1 MSKKKTSRV
10 LVAGICISTLLSPVA
25 FEASKG
31 YAAPLEENK
40 GGKLEEVKENKFEQ
54 RTFHVPGKGDI
65 EKETERLKVTF
76 HLSVNEPTGI
86 YAAPNEKITIEIKG
100 NQSIQAFIGTRSYDE
115 KDPEKFDLKPG
126 KNVISS
132 SNGGILY
139 FYNMNDEGE
148 VTASVTNGGS
158 HFPLFILGKHTKK
171 DFDEM
176 LKKYK
181 DPYAVELKGE
191 RSLITASYSAVQDHM
206 NDTDP
211 TKLMKLHDKIIRLEN
226 AVAGLSEDGIGVVK
240 SPNHYVQFVEKRNP
254 DEDDFMFATNY
265 HTGYI
270 PSAMNRVLDIEVLEK
285 DGWGPWHE
293 VGHLHQQRAWDWDA
307 VGEVTV
313 NIYSL
318 AVQKAL
324 GNKLDMEEHYEKS
337 FEYLQRPIEERV
349 IDEINPLTMF
359 WQLNVVYGEH
369 FYPRLHQAYRLLP
382 QSEMPASDEEKKQMF
397 VYMTSKVAGQNLI
410 PFFEEWGLTPNDD
423 IREKIEKLNLPKLEK
438 EIWKAT
444 DSNDIRE
451 KQVEAYEVP
460 YGEPSNE
467 MRNLLVGTDFD
478 ENEASKLVQKLGE
491 NVKVTGNIIWPKL
504 ENGKQEVLVEIE
516 DEKGNK
522 NLIPV
527 QVNGIYGDSIIFQ
540 GLSND
545 VMSTVMLHHNEKKL
559 NANFTNNKIH
569 YRFENEEYMGL
580 KLYDRN
586 GIEKKSVLAE
596 GQETGKRFA
605 LELNGVDF
613 EYGDVVKV
621 FHAEPSRLKWYQ
633 NNKLADQGEAKNKKG
648 KFFKITPQGFEL
660 KDSLQE
666 VTAKPQQVVVGTNIE
681 KLDPKAFVE
690 VKDGE
695 VVGFVEKPNT
705 TKIGEQQV
713 KVETKDRFGN
723 KQVTD
728 VSLEVIYGD
737 SIAYVGYNNEIASVV
752 TLKHEEQKLHATDMN
767 KQIHKYF
774 DKEQYMGIT
783 LYDQNGTVKKHVTAE
798 GQETSK
804 NFAEQVNG
812 VQFEYGDVVKVFH
825 AEPDRLKWYQNN
837 TLTGQGEKKGA
848 KELFFKVT
856 EKGFEKM
863 DMSQEVTAKPQQVVV
878 GTDVEKLDAK
888 NFVEVKA
895 GEVIGFV
902 EKPNTTKLGEQKV
915 KVETKDIFGNK
926 QVTEVSLEV
935 TYGDSLV
942 FKGIEY
948 TGDGDIKSVVTLQH
962 DKKKFSATDHH
973 NKAHG
978 NFKEETYF
986 EFALLD
992 ATGKKKK
999 KATVK
1004 GVENTEEFA
1013 KTINGLEFEYGDV
1026 VKIYH
1031 AEADRFNWY
1040 QNNNFAG
1047 QGKSKVEK
1055 ELLFKVTEKGFE
1067 RMKTLQEVKAVPQ
1080 KVVIGTNSEK
1090 LDAKNFVEVKDGEV
1104 IGFVEKPITTKIGEQ
1119 KVKVETKDRFGNK
1132 QVTEVLLEVTYGDSI
1147 AYVGFDNEI
1156 ASVVTLK
1163 HEEKKLHVTDMDSQI
1178 HKYFNKELYMGITLY
1193 AGNGTE
1199 KKHVTAEGQ
1208 ETSQN
1213 FAEQVNGL
1221 SFEYGDVVK
1230 VFHAEPDRL
1239 KWYQNNNLAGQGEK
1253 KGAKEL
1259 FFKVTEKGFEKMD
1272 MLQEVKAVPQKLVI
1286 GTNSETLDAKKFV
1299 EVKGGEV
1306 VGFVEKPNTT
1316 KIGEQKVKVE
1326 TKDIFGNKQ
1335 VTEVP
1340 VEVIYGDSIMFF
1352 GTWHGGTNIKSI
1364 VTLNHDEK
1372 KFSTTNS
1379 EGPMHTSF
1387 ADEKYM
1393 EMTVYDKAGKEK
1405 KALSVKASENTKAFA
1420 EQFNGMTFEYGD
1432 VVKVYQKEFDRF
1444 KVYKKNEFVD
1454 KEYGVHEVFFKVT
1467 EQGFERMETLQEV
1480 KVVPQKVVIGTNS
1493 EKLDAKKFVEV
1504 NNGEV
1509 VGFVEKPD
1517 TTNIGK
1523 QTVKVETKDRF
1534 GSKKVTEVAFEVTYG
1549 DSLVYQGLYNDIT
1562 SIVTLNHEGQKLH
1575 VTYTNEQIHSYFKNE
1590 LYMGITLYDQNGI
1603 EKKYVTAEGQETS
1616 KNFAE
1621 QVNGTSFQYGDVVKV
1636 YHAES
1641 DRLNWYKKSEL
1652 VGKGDAKKFK
1662 EISFKITP
1670 NGLEQVQ

>member
-100 NQSIQAFIGTRSYDE
+100 KQSIQAFIGTRSYDE

-211 TKLMKLHDKIIRLEN
+211 TKLMELHDKIIRLEN
-226 AVAGLSEDGIGVVK
+226 AVAGLSEDGIGVAK
-240 SPNHYVQFVEKRNP
+240 SPNHYVQFVEKLNP

-293 VGHLHQQRAWDWDA
+293 VGHLHQQRAWDWGA

-382 QSEMPASDEEKKQMF
+382 QSEMLASDEEKKQMF

-516 DEKGNK
+516 DEKGNE

-569 YRFENEEYMGL
+569 YRFGNEEYMGL

-633 NNKLADQGEAKNKKG
+633 NNKLADQGEAKNKKE

-695 VVGFVEKPNT
+695 V
-705 TKIGEQQV
+705 
-713 KVETKDRFGN
+713 
-723 KQVTD
+723 
-728 VSLEVIYGD
+728 
-737 SIAYVGYNNEIASVV
+737 
-752 TLKHEEQKLHATDMN
+752 
-767 KQIHKYF
+767 
-774 DKEQYMGIT
+774 
-783 LYDQNGTVKKHVTAE
+783 
-798 GQETSK
+798 
-804 NFAEQVNG
+804 
-812 VQFEYGDVVKVFH
+812 
-825 AEPDRLKWYQNN
+825 
-837 TLTGQGEKKGA
+837 
-848 KELFFKVT
+848 
-856 EKGFEKM
+856 
-863 DMSQEVTAKPQQVVV
+863 
-878 GTDVEKLDAK
+878 
-888 NFVEVKA
+888 
-895 GEVIGFV
+895 
-902 EKPNTTKLGEQKV
+902 
-915 KVETKDIFGNK
+915 
-926 QVTEVSLEV
+926 
-935 TYGDSLV
+935 
-942 FKGIEY
+942 
-948 TGDGDIKSVVTLQH
+948 
-962 DKKKFSATDHH
+962 
-973 NKAHG
+973 
-978 NFKEETYF
+978 
-986 EFALLD
+986 
-992 ATGKKKK
+992 
-999 KATVK
+999 
-1004 GVENTEEFA
+1004 
-1013 KTINGLEFEYGDV
+1013 
-1026 VKIYH
+1026 
-1031 AEADRFNWY
+1031 
-1040 QNNNFAG
+1040 
-1047 QGKSKVEK
+1047 
-1055 ELLFKVTEKGFE
+1055 
-1067 RMKTLQEVKAVPQ
+1067 
-1080 KVVIGTNSEK
+1080 
-1090 LDAKNFVEVKDGEV
+1090 

-1132 QVTEVLLEVTYGDSI
+1132 QVTEVPLTVTYGDSLLVYGLGYRDGDLKSI
-1147 AYVGFDNEI
+1147 
-1156 ASVVTLK
+1156 VTLHHDTQK
-1163 HEEKKLHVTDMDSQI
+1163 FSATDTKNLI
-1178 HKYFNKELYMGITLY
+1178 HDYFKDEKYFEFTMYDKEGK
-1193 AGNGTE
+1193 A
-1199 KKHVTAEGQ
+1199 KKNIAVKGLENTQA
-1208 ETSQN
+1208 
-1213 FAEQVNGL
+1213 FAKEVNGL
-1221 SFEYGDVVK
+1221 AFEYGDVVK
-1230 VFHAEPDRL
+1230 VYHAESSRL
-1239 KWYQNNNLAGQGEK
+1239 HWYQKDVYVGEGK
-1253 KGAKEL
+1253 SKEIKEL
-1259 FFKVTEKGFEKMD
+1259 VFKITENGFERLD
-1272 MLQEVKAVPQKLVI
+1272 GEQTVKANPQKIVI
-1286 GTNSETLDAKKFV
+1286 GTNSETLDAKNFV
-1299 EVKGGEV
+1299 EVKDGEV
-1306 VGFVEKPNTT
+1306 VGFVEKPNTA

-1326 TKDIFGNKQ
+1326 TKDRFGN
-1335 VTEVP
+1335 
-1340 VEVIYGDSIMFF
+1340 
-1352 GTWHGGTNIKSI
+1352 
-1364 VTLNHDEK
+1364 
-1372 KFSTTNS
+1372 
-1379 EGPMHTSF
+1379 
-1387 ADEKYM
+1387 
-1393 EMTVYDKAGKEK
+1393 
-1405 KALSVKASENTKAFA
+1405 
-1420 EQFNGMTFEYGD
+1420 
-1432 VVKVYQKEFDRF
+1432 
-1444 KVYKKNEFVD
+1444 
-1454 KEYGVHEVFFKVT
+1454 
-1467 EQGFERMETLQEV
+1467 
-1480 KVVPQKVVIGTNS
+1480 
-1493 EKLDAKKFVEV
+1493 
-1504 NNGEV
+1504 
-1509 VGFVEKPD
+1509 
-1517 TTNIGK
+1517 
-1523 QTVKVETKDRF
+1523 
-1534 GSKKVTEVAFEVTYG
+1534 KKVTEVALEVTYG
-1549 DSLVYQGLYNDIT
+1549 DSLVYKGLSDVIR
-1562 SIVTLNHEGQKLH
+1562 SIVTFNHEEQKLH
-1575 VTYTNEQIHSYFKNE
+1575 VTHTNEQIHSYFKNE
-1590 LYMGITLYDQNGI
+1590 LYMGITLYDQNGT
-1603 EKKYVTAEGQETS
+1603 EKKHVTAEGQETS

-1641 DRLNWYKKSEL
+1641 DRLIWYKNSEL
-1652 VGKGDAKKFK
+1652 VGKGDKKKFK